1 MTSLTVEHPSVAR
14 RERMRAL
21 AEAYGVVVVAL
32 LVFAF
37 CALTAEAFL
46 SPSNLRNILIQ
57 ISVVGVAAIGGT
69 VVLLAGGIDLSV
81 GGVVLLGSV
90 IIGDLAERQGL
101 PLPLAIGG
109 GLLAT
114 TAVGVLSG
122 FLVAVVRV
130 ESILATLGTLLLA
143 SGAAKL
149 ILGPGWIIVGDD
161 IFAALVRDPIVLNL
175 PAIVLILLALTLLAG
190 QLMQRTPFGR
200 SVYAVGNNP
209 RAAAISGLPVT
220 RTLIG
225 AFAIAGLF
233 SGIAAFLLVA
243 RLGIISSGDAVGL
256 EFEVITAALI
266 GGLSVSRGGV
276 GRVEKTLLGA
286 AIVGML
292 ANYQTIKGVEPE
304 LQTAILG
311 GILLLAVIADRLIRG
326 SRDA

>member
-1 MTSLTVEHPSVAR
+1 VTTIPAELASVAR
-14 RERMRAL
+14 RERVRAL
-21 AEAYGVVVVAL
+21 AEAYGVVVVAA

-90 IIGDLAERQGL
+90 VIGDLAERQGM

-109 GLLAT
+109 GILAT
-114 TAVGVLSG
+114 TLVGILSG
-122 FLVAVVRV
+122 ILVAVVRV
-130 ESILATLGTLLLA
+130 EAILATLGTLLLSA
-143 SGAAKL
+143 GAAKL
-149 ILGPGWIIVGDD
+149 VLGPGWIVVGDD
-161 IFAALVRDPIVLNL
+161 VFAALVRDPIVLNL
-175 PAIVLILLALTLLAG
+175 PAIVLILLVLTLLTG

-200 SVYAVGNNP
+200 NVYAVGNNP

-220 RTLIG
+220 RTLVG
-225 AFAIAGLF
+225 AFAVAGLF
-233 SGIAAFLLVA
+233 SGIAGFLLVA
-243 RLGIISSGDAVGL
+243 QLGIVSSGDAVGL

-266 GGLSVSRGGV
+266 GGLSVTRGGV

-292 ANYQTIKGVEPE
+292 ANYQTIKGIEPE
-304 LQTAILG
+304 LQTAVLG

-326 SRDA
+326 NREA